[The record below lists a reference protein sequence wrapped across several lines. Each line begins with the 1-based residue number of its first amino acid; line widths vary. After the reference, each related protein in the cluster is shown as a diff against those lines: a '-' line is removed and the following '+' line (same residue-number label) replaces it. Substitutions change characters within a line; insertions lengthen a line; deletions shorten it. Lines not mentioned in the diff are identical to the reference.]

1 MWLKL
6 LPIVFLAFLSNVYS
20 QELLPLPVR
29 DIKPEEL
36 VFGHGENL
44 RYIINYQ
51 WGSINTDV
59 GEAVLTLEYN
69 DNAEEPFF
77 HARAVGRTFRFYDV
91 LFKVR
96 DFYETK
102 FSARNLRPFYF
113 HRDIREKKYKMK
125 NTMTFLPNYQIRAN
139 IERLDDPPRD
149 TLLNGKIYTF
159 DLLSL
164 FYFARNNDFGND
176 KVGQE
181 RPVSFVIDGEIF
193 DLYYRYLGKENKR
206 IPGLGHY
213 KTIKFAA
220 RLVAGEVFSG
230 KEELVFWVTD
240 DKNKI
245 PLLFE
250 TPIIVGRVTGRLA
263 GFSNIK
269 YPFPGKI
276 K

>member
-1 MWLKL
+1 MRLKL
-6 LPIVFLAFLSNVYS
+6 LLILFPVFLSNAYS
-20 QELLPLPVR
+20 QELPPLPVI
-29 DIKPEEL
+29 DIKFEDL
-36 VFGHGENL
+36 VFSHGENL
-44 RYIINYQ
+44 RYIISYQ

-59 GEAVLTLEYN
+59 GEAIFTLEYN
-69 DNAEEPFF
+69 KNNDEPFF
-77 HARAVGRTFRFYDV
+77 HVRAVGRTFKFYDV
-91 LFKVR
+91 FFKVR
-96 DFYETK
+96 DFYEAK
-102 FSARNLRPFYF
+102 FYAKNLRPFYF
-113 HRDIREKKYKMK
+113 HRDIREKRYKMK
-125 NTMTFLPNYQIRAN
+125 NTITFLPNYQIRAN
-139 IERLDDPPRD
+139 VERLDDPPRD

-164 FYFARNNDFGND
+164 LYFIRNNDFGND

-181 RPVSFVIDGEIF
+181 RPVSFVIDGEIY
-193 DLYYRYLGKENKR
+193 DLYYRYLGKENKK
-206 IPGLGHY
+206 IQGLGHY

-220 RLVAGEVFSG
+220 KPVAGEVFSG

-250 TPIIVGRVTGRLA
+250 SPIIVGRVTGRLA

-269 YPFPGKI
+269 YPFSSKI